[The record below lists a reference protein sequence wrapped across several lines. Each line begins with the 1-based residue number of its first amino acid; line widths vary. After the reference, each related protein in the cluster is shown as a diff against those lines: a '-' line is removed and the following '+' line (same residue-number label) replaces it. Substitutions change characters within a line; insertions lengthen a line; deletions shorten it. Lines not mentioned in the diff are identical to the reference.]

1 MQLVIPSMA
10 CQAKNMDKK
19 YEAGEPLC
27 NPTTRDSAVF
37 LTVHTYHIPDAFNL
51 GLDRFKNCSN
61 TPQMMEASTVS
72 RSRMK
77 KATTL
82 KTSSTEGMLS
92 LGLVHS

>member
-19 YEAGEPLC
+19 YEEGGPLC
-27 NPTTRDSAVF
+27 NPTTRDSAVS
-37 LTVHTYHIPDAFNL
+37 LPVHSIPDAFNL